1 MHPCVT
7 AASLFLSTFAWED
20 TSASGRSLHPI
31 AIATPRLSPFADPG
45 TGPQAT
51 TVHVGDGTLDGSF
64 LKPYNNAWM
73 YVAKA
78 ADGTLHPQG
87 IWTDHMQW
95 SALDGRRVMLRVQ
108 GTTFLNGSANT
119 ILNIFDPRTLAP
131 IKSETH
137 GVDGTIFRRTFDGAH
152 VTSVTLAGNG
162 DKKDPT
168 AADLPQA
175 VYDFNGG
182 MYGILLASLPLRKG
196 LKGTL
201 PAIADR
207 DATLTAEPFEV
218 VGKEPVHAGARGNVT
233 AWVVESSRPGEYTMR
248 FWITKSAPYII
259 RLVMN
264 DEAHHRVLT
273 WDML

>member
-1 MHPCVT
+1 MHRCFFAPLFVSIFTPGT
-7 AASLFLSTFAWED
+7 AWASA
-20 TSASGRSLHPI
+20 RSLHPATI
-31 AIATPRLSPFADPG
+31 AWSAAVALADSG
-45 TGPQAT
+45 TAQKST

-64 LKPYNNAWM
+64 LRPYNNAWI

-78 ADGTLHPQG
+78 ADGTVHPQG

-95 SALDGRRVMLRVQ
+95 SVLNGKRVMLRVQ

-119 ILNIFDPRTLAP
+119 IVNIFDPRTLAP
-131 IKSETH
+131 IQSETR

-152 VTSVTLAGNG
+152 VTSVSLADTG
-162 DKKDPT
+162 DKQVP
-168 AADLPQA
+168 AATDLPQA

-207 DATLTAEPFEV
+207 DPTLTAEPFEV
-218 VGKEPVHAGARGNVT
+218 LGRETVHAGARGNRT
-233 AWVVESSRPGEYTMR
+233 AWVVESTHPGEYTMM
-248 FWITKSAPYII
+248 FWLSKSAPYII
-259 RLVMN
+259 RLVMK
-264 DEAHHRVLT
+264 DDAHHRVLT

>member
-1 MHPCVT
+1 MHGCVV
-7 AASLFLSTFAWED
+7 AACLLLSALAPVVPGAFPA
-20 TSASGRSLHPI
+20 SA
-31 AIATPRLSPFADPG
+31 APG
-45 TGPQAT
+45 AGQPTT

-64 LKPYNNAWM
+64 LKPYDNDWI
-73 YVAKA
+73 YVAKG
-78 ADGTLHPQG
+78 ADGTVHPQG
-87 IWTDHMQW
+87 IWSDHMQW
-95 SALDGRRVMLRVQ
+95 SVADGKRVMLRVQ
-108 GTTFLNGSANT
+108 GTTFVNGSANT
-119 ILNIFDPRTLAP
+119 IVNMFDPHTLAP

-137 GVDGTIFRRTFDGAH
+137 GIDGTIFRRIFDGAH
-152 VTSVTLAGNG
+152 VTSVTLAGPG
-162 DKKDPT
+162 DKKEPV

-201 PAIADR
+201 PAVADR
-207 DATLTAEPFEV
+207 DPTLTAEPFEV
-218 VGKEPVHAGARGNVT
+218 LGRETVHAGARGNLT
-233 AWVVESSRPGEYTMR
+233 AWVVESTHPGEYTMR
-248 FWITKSAPYII
+248 FWLTKTAPYII

>member
-1 MHPCVT
+1 M
-7 AASLFLSTFAWED
+7 
-20 TSASGRSLHPI
+20 
-31 AIATPRLSPFADPG
+31 
-45 TGPQAT
+45 
-51 TVHVGDGTLDGSF
+51 GDGTLDGSF
-64 LKPYNNAWM
+64 LEPYNNAWI
-73 YVAKA
+73 YVAKS
-78 ADGTLHPQG
+78 ADGTLRPQG

-95 SALDGRRVMLRVQ
+95 SVLDGRRVMLRVQ
-108 GTTFLNGSANT
+108 GTIFLNGSSNS
-119 ILNIFDPRTLAP
+119 IINFFDPRTLAP

-137 GVDGTIFRRTFDGAH
+137 GVDGTIFRRTFDGTH
-152 VTSVTLAGNG
+152 ISSVTLAGAA
-162 DKKDPT
+162 DKKEPAT
-168 AADLPQA
+168 ADLPQT

-218 VGKEPVHAGARGNVT
+218 LGRETVHAGARGNLA
-233 AWVVESSRPGEYTMR
+233 AWVVESARPGEYRMR
-248 FWITKSAPYII
+248 FWLIKSRPYII

-273 WDML
+273 WDMI

>member
-1 MHPCVT
+1 MHGCAI
-7 AASLFLSTFAWED
+7 AASSLLSALAPAKAEVLPHD
-20 TSASGRSLHPI
+20 LHPI
-31 AIATPRLSPFADPG
+31 ATATAPALSSAG
-45 TGPQAT
+45 SGAGQLTT

-64 LKPYNNAWM
+64 LEPYNNAWM
-73 YVAKA
+73 YNAKT

-95 SALDGRRVMLRVQ
+95 SVLDGKRVMLRVQ

-119 ILNIFDPRTLAP
+119 IVNFFEPRTLAP

-137 GVDGTIFRRTFDGAH
+137 GVDGTVFRRTFDGAH
-152 VTSVTLAGNG
+152 VTSVTLAGAG
-162 DKKDPT
+162 DKNDPD

-207 DATLTAEPFEV
+207 DATLMAEPFEV
-218 VGKEPVHAGARGNVT
+218 LGRETVHAGARGNLS
-233 AWVVESSRPGEYTMR
+233 AWVVESTRPGEYTMT
-248 FWITKSAPYII
+248 FWLSRSAPYII

-264 DEAHHRVLT
+264 DVANHRVLT